1 MTHLSPSK
9 RFALGALAL
18 TLTACT
24 VPAPAASPGP
34 GFDLLGPERGLSAG
48 IRINLQPGG
57 RHAQT
62 VPSDWATASFVLSNP
77 ATLVAN
83 RRQDLVRAS
92 FVEAGGLADSTA
104 VLFPNTRPGAGYTL
118 YASTYRDSADGPL
131 RNALGYQTGLTL
143 RPNESAS
150 VRIPLATLFPW
161 TAQVLANV
169 SGLPIDDNVPG
180 DQGDGGLPSAAK
192 FKLPMGIAF
201 APDGTLYVADQ
212 GDARIRT
219 ITATRDRIETL
230 VQLPGARPRALV
242 YAAGL
247 DNQADVLF
255 LTDTSNARVS
265 VMRGLGT
272 TNVVAT
278 LVPFLDGTPNGMC
291 YDPVRKRLY
300 VSLSD
305 GTLARIDVT
314 NLASPQVTT
323 MSIAM
328 SNASFSNPQGLALN
342 ADGTRLYV
350 ADTGRYR
357 VLEVNLDTLQASVL
371 AGSGAVGDV
380 AKPSEGDGGLATAA
394 TFKRPV
400 DLVYDAF
407 DGGHLYVMDTDA
419 KVVRVVTLRN
429 GLIATAWGDGGT
441 ADVTTAKAAQRATLL
456 EPAGMGLM
464 VDGASSSLYVS
475 DRARIRSTVTP

>member
-1 MTHLSPSK
+1 M
-9 RFALGALAL
+9 RFAQAALAL
-18 TLTACT
+18 TLTACA
-24 VPAPAASPGP
+24 VPGPAASPGA
-34 GFDLLGPERGLSAG
+34 GFDLLGPERELSAG
-48 IRINLQPGG
+48 IRVNLRASG
-57 RHAQT
+57 RQVQT
-62 VPSDWATASFVLSNP
+62 VPTDWATASFVLSNA
-77 ATLVAN
+77 ATLVAD
-83 RRQDLVRAS
+83 RRQDLARTS

-118 YASTYRDSADGPL
+118 YASLYRDSADGPV
-131 RNALGYQTGLTL
+131 RNALGYQTGLSL
-143 RPNESAS
+143 RAAESA
-150 VRIPLATLFPW
+150 RAQIQLATLFPW

-169 SGLPIDDNVPG
+169 SGALLDDTVPG

-192 FKLPMGIAF
+192 FKRPMGIAF

-219 ITATRDRIETL
+219 ITPARDRIETL

-255 LTDTSNARVS
+255 FTDTSNARVS
-265 VMRGLGT
+265 VVRGLGT
-272 TNVVAT
+272 TNEVAT
-278 LVPFLDGTPNGMC
+278 LVPFLDGIPNGMC

-314 NLASPQVTT
+314 NLSSPQVTT
-323 MSIAM
+323 LSIAM

-357 VLEVNLDTLQASVL
+357 VLEVNLGTLQASVV
-371 AGSGAVGDV
+371 AGTGAVGDV

-400 DLVYDAF
+400 DLSYDAF

-441 ADVTTAKAAQRATLL
+441 ADVTTAKAAQCATLL
-456 EPAGMGLM
+456 EPAGLGIL
-464 VDGASSSLYVS
+464 VDGASASLYVS
-475 DRARIRSTVTP
+475 DRTRIRSTVTP